1 MKDKIIPSESENP
14 LVTSDH
20 EAINANFEN
29 EVGLKKAIV
38 FFFFIFK

>member
-1 MKDKIIPSESENP
+1 MKDKIIPSESENA

-29 EVGLKKAIV
+29 EVVLE
-38 FFFFIFK
+38 